1 MTANSST
8 FPSWLPSP
16 ALRQLRRLASEDVTQ
31 VTSVLMKAAQPLA
44 HCNLELKQQNQG
56 KKNFALP
63 EIYEE
68 GLALPLKDSSA
79 G

>member
-1 MTANSST
+1 MKEQPPSYNLGHRTGPNNSARGDIKEMTANSST

-44 HCNLELKQQNQG
+44 HCNLELKQN
-56 KKNFALP
+56 
-63 EIYEE
+63 
-68 GLALPLKDSSA
+68 
-79 G
+79 